1 MNKVNIQIRAM
12 YNLQILTDHKCPV
25 SRKDTWTYCFVS
37 ELCQSF
43 VFQDYHPLSSKIITY
58 ALHFFS
64 INVVLQ

>member
-25 SRKDTWTYCFVS
+25 SRKDTWTYYFVS

-43 VFQDYHPLSSKIITY
+43 VFQDYHLRSSC
-58 ALHFFS
+58 FFY
-64 INVVLQ
+64 